1 MATTVLEVVT
11 PQRRILREEVES
23 VVAPGA
29 EGYLGV
35 WPRHAPLL
43 TTLKPGVLYY
53 RKVGGK
59 KECMAVSG
67 GFMEAGPDNSHR
79 AGRCSGIL
87 LGDQCREGPA
97 GRGEGQKTTPGA
109 VPRIGRGP
117 GGTGPGEKHRPAKSG
132 EGRLAPSLPVPLSEG
147 SAADPQAVCPLSG
160 WGASGLPESP
170 PFLRG

>member
-67 GFMEAGPDNSHR
+67 GFMEAGPDKVIVLADAAEFSWEINGER
-79 AGRCSGIL
+79 ARQAGERAKKRL
-87 LGDQCREGPA
+87 RE
-97 GRGEGQKTTPGA
+97 RHPGLDVA
-109 VPRIGRGP
+109 RA
-117 GGTGPGEKHRPAKSG
+117 ELALAKSIA
-132 EGRLAPSLPVPLSEG
+132 RLK
-147 SAADPQAVCPLSG
+147 AAKAG
-160 WGASGLPESP
+160 
-170 PFLRG
+170 